1 MGKKS
6 TSKEPAGT
14 DTDEVV
20 ALSPIATI
28 SSSWAW
34 TVIPYVM
41 FKIVP
46 EAGNLQ

>member
-6 TSKEPAGT
+6 TSIAPA
-14 DTDEVV
+14 DADDPELV

-46 EAGNLQ
+46 EADNLQ